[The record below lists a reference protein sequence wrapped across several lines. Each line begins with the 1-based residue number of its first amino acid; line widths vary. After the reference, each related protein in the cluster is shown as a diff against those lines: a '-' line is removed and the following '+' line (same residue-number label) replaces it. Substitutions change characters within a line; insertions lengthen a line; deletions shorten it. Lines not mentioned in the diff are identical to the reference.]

1 MNIQSDL
8 SEFLNDSL
16 SYKTIP
22 IVGTFTVDT
31 LSPIQIVEKLNQDIV
46 YLLESKD
53 ESSSWSRYSFIGLNP
68 FLTLQEKNNQYIAVD
83 VYGEEVMKKNAL
95 KDLLDWMNDQFKIK
109 LPDLTIP
116 FTGGAVGY
124 MSYDLIPSIEPSV
137 KPHKKAANAENC
149 TLFVCQT
156 MIAFDHKT
164 NKVHFIQ
171 YAQLNGDE
179 SEEEKKQVYKAN
191 QHELKRMI
199 DQLHTQKEMKE
210 LMLSGDTNELPSFHQ
225 VTSTYEKEQFLKD
238 VGKIKEYIKAGDIFQ
253 GVLSQ
258 RFDIPVTVS
267 SFELYRVLRIVNPSP
282 YMYFMKLKDR
292 ELVGSSPERLIHAK
306 NGHLEIHP
314 IAGTRKRGATKKEDE
329 KLAKELLA
337 DEKEKAE
344 HYMLV
349 DLARNDVGRV
359 AEYGSVAVPEFIKV
373 VNFSH
378 VMHIIS
384 IVTGKL
390 KKGTHPVDALM
401 SAFPAGT
408 LTGAPKIRAMQIL
421 NEMEPEPRETYG
433 GCIAY
438 IGFDGNI
445 DSCITIRTMSVKD
458 NTASIQAGAGIV
470 ADSIPEKEWE
480 ETCNKAGALLKTIQL
495 AESIFSDKGGERDE
509 SQTIFSR

>member
-1 MNIQSDL
+1 MNSHSNVTRFLRD
-8 SEFLNDSL
+8 SESH
-16 SYKTIP
+16 KTIP
-22 IVGTFTVDT
+22 IVETITVDT
-31 LSPIQIVEKLNQDIV
+31 LSPIQIVEKLKADIV

-53 ESSSWSRYSFIGLNP
+53 ESSSWSRYSFIGLHP
-68 FLTLQEKNNQYIAVD
+68 FLTLHDDQNEYIARD
-83 VYGEEVMKKNAL
+83 AAGQEVMKKQEL
-95 KDLLDWMNDQFKIK
+95 KDLLDWMKEQYQIK
-109 LPDLTIP
+109 TPDVDIP

-124 MSYDLIPSIEPSV
+124 LSYDLIPSIEPSV
-137 KPHKKAANAENC
+137 RPHRSASTTDNC

-156 MIAFDHKT
+156 MIAFDHET
-164 NKVHFIQ
+164 NHVHFIQ
-171 YAQLNGDE
+171 YTQLTGNETEDE
-179 SEEEKKQVYKAN
+179 KIQAYKENQKQLE
-191 QHELKRMI
+191 QMI
-199 DQLHTQKEMKE
+199 HKLHTKIDMKE
-210 LMLSGDTNELPSFHQ
+210 LILSGNMNESPSFEH

-238 VGKIKEYIKAGDIFQ
+238 VEKIKEYIRAGDIFQ

-258 RFDIPVTVS
+258 RFDIPVSVS

-292 ELVGSSPERLIHAK
+292 DLVGSSPERLIHAK
-306 NGHLEIHP
+306 NRHLEIHP
-314 IAGTRKRGATKKEDE
+314 IAGTRKRGATKEEDAA
-329 KLAKELLA
+329 LARELLE

-359 AEYGSVAVPEFIKV
+359 AEYGSVSVPTFTKV

-390 KKGTHPVDALM
+390 KQDTHPVNALM

-408 LTGAPKIRAMQIL
+408 LTGAPKIRAMQLL

-445 DSCITIRTMSVKD
+445 DSCITIRTMSVK
-458 NTASIQAGAGIV
+458 NQTASIQAGAGIV
-470 ADSIPEKEWE
+470 ADSVPENEWE
-480 ETCNKAGALLKTIQL
+480 ETCNKAGALLRAIQL
-495 AESIFSDKGGERDE
+495 AEHIFSEKESVQDE
-509 SQTIFSR
+509 SATISTC

>member
-1 MNIQSDL
+1 MNSQSNLTQFLKD
-8 SEFLNDSL
+8 SE

-22 IVGTFTVDT
+22 IVETITVDT
-31 LSPIQIVEKLNQDIV
+31 LSPIQIVEKLKQDIV

-53 ESSSWSRYSFIGLNP
+53 ESSSWSRYSFIGLHP
-68 FLTLQEKNNQYIAVD
+68 FLTLHDDQNKYVARDAAGQ
-83 VYGEEVMKKNAL
+83 EVMQKQEL
-95 KDLLDWMNDQFKIK
+95 KELLDWMKKQYQIK
-109 LPDLTIP
+109 TPDIDIP

-124 MSYDLIPSIEPSV
+124 LSYDLIPNIEPSV
-137 KPHKKAANAENC
+137 RPHRSASLAENC

-156 MIAFDHKT
+156 MIAFDHET
-164 NKVHFIQ
+164 NHVHFIQ
-171 YAQLNGDE
+171 YTQLTGHETEDE
-179 SEEEKKQVYKAN
+179 KIRAYKEKQKQLE
-191 QHELKRMI
+191 QMI
-199 DQLHTQKEMKE
+199 HKLHSKVDMKE
-210 LMLSGDTNELPSFHQ
+210 LILSGNMNEPPSFEH
-225 VTSTYEKEQFLKD
+225 VTSTYEKAQFLKD
-238 VGKIKEYIKAGDIFQ
+238 VEKSKNTFERVTFFKAY
-253 GVLSQ
+253 SQ
-258 RFDIPVTVS
+258 RFDIPVSVS

-292 ELVGSSPERLIHAK
+292 DLVGSSPERLIHAK

-314 IAGTRKRGATKKEDE
+314 IAGTRKRGTTREEDAE
-329 KLAKELLA
+329 LARELLE

-359 AEYGSVAVPEFIKV
+359 AEYGSVSVPTFTKV

-390 KKGTHPVDALM
+390 KRDTHPVDALM

-408 LTGAPKIRAMQIL
+408 LTGAPKIRAMQLL

-445 DSCITIRTMSVKD
+445 DSCITIRTMSVK
-458 NTASIQAGAGIV
+458 NHTASIQAGAGIV
-470 ADSIPEKEWE
+470 ADSVPENEWE
-480 ETCNKAGALLKTIQL
+480 ETCNKAGALLKAIQL
-495 AESIFSDKGGERDE
+495 AEHIFSEKESVQDE
-509 SQTIFSR
+509 SPTISSC

>member
-1 MNIQSDL
+1 MNFQSNITQ
-8 SEFLNDSL
+8 FLQDSL

-22 IVGTFTVDT
+22 IVETITVDT
-31 LSPIQIVEKLNQDIV
+31 ISPIQIVEKLNHDIV

-53 ESSSWSRYSFIGLNP
+53 ESSSWSRYSFIGLHP
-68 FLTLQEKNNQYIAVD
+68 FLTLQEKQHQYIALD
-83 VYGEEVMKKNAL
+83 AAGQEVMQKSEL
-95 KDLLDWMNDQFKIK
+95 KDLLDWMNDHYQIK
-109 LPDLTIP
+109 TPDVDIP

-124 MSYDLIPSIEPSV
+124 LGYDLIPSIEPSV
-137 KPHKKAANAENC
+137 RSHAKASTSDNC

-164 NKVHFIQ
+164 NHVYFIQ
-171 YAQLNGDE
+171 YTHLTGNETEDE
-179 SEEEKKQVYKAN
+179 KIQAYNKNHEK
-191 QHELKRMI
+191 LKKMI
-199 DQLHTQKEMKE
+199 QQLHTQIDMKE
-210 LMLSGDTNELPSFHQ
+210 LILSGNLNEPPSFDQ
-225 VTSTYEKEQFLKD
+225 VTSTYEKAQFLND
-238 VGKIKEYIKAGDIFQ
+238 VEKIKEYIRAGDIFQ

-258 RFDIPVTVS
+258 RFDMPVTVS

-282 YMYFMKLKDR
+282 YMYFIKLKDR
-292 ELVGSSPERLIHAK
+292 DLVGSSPERLIHAR

-314 IAGTRKRGATKKEDE
+314 IAGTRRRGATKEEDAA
-329 KLAKELLA
+329 LAKELLH

-359 AEYGSVAVPEFIKV
+359 AEYGSVSVPVFTKV

-378 VMHIIS
+378 VMHMIS

-390 KKGTHPVDALM
+390 KQDTHPVDALM

-408 LTGAPKIRAMQIL
+408 LTGAPKIRAMQLL

-445 DSCITIRTMSVKD
+445 DSCITIRTMSVQN

-470 ADSIPEKEWE
+470 ADSVPENEWE
-480 ETCNKAGALLKTIQL
+480 ETCNKAGALLKAIQL
-495 AESIFSDKGGERDE
+495 AEHIFSEKESVQDE
-509 SQTIFSR
+509 STTISSR

>member
-1 MNIQSDL
+1 MNSHSNVTRFLRD
-8 SEFLNDSL
+8 SESH
-16 SYKTIP
+16 KTIP
-22 IVGTFTVDT
+22 IVETITVDT
-31 LSPIQIVEKLNQDIV
+31 LSPIQIVEKLKADIV

-53 ESSSWSRYSFIGLNP
+53 ESSSWSRYSFIGLHP
-68 FLTLQEKNNQYIAVD
+68 FLTLHDDQNEYIARD
-83 VYGEEVMKKNAL
+83 AAGQEVMKKQEL
-95 KDLLDWMNDQFKIK
+95 KDLLDWMKEQYQIK
-109 LPDLTIP
+109 TPDVDIP

-124 MSYDLIPSIEPSV
+124 LSYDLIPSIEPSV
-137 KPHKKAANAENC
+137 RPHRSAPTTDNC

-156 MIAFDHKT
+156 MIAFDHET
-164 NKVHFIQ
+164 NHVHFIQ
-171 YAQLNGDE
+171 YTQLTGNETEDE
-179 SEEEKKQVYKAN
+179 KIRAYKEN
-191 QHELKRMI
+191 QKRLEQMI
-199 DQLHTQKEMKE
+199 HKLHTKVDMKE
-210 LMLSGDTNELPSFHQ
+210 LILSGNMNESPSFEH
-225 VTSTYEKEQFLKD
+225 VTSTYEKTQFLKD
-238 VGKIKEYIKAGDIFQ
+238 VEKIKEYIRAGDIFQ

-258 RFDIPVTVS
+258 RFDIPVSVS

-292 ELVGSSPERLIHAK
+292 DLVGSSPERLIHAK
-306 NGHLEIHP
+306 NRHLEIHP
-314 IAGTRKRGATKKEDE
+314 IAGTRKRGATKEEDAA
-329 KLAKELLA
+329 LARELLE

-359 AEYGSVAVPEFIKV
+359 AEYGSVSVPTFTKV

-390 KKGTHPVDALM
+390 KQDTHPVDALM

-408 LTGAPKIRAMQIL
+408 LTGAPKIRAMQLL

-458 NTASIQAGAGIV
+458 QIASIQAGAGIV
-470 ADSIPEKEWE
+470 ADSVPENEWE
-480 ETCNKAGALLKTIQL
+480 ETCNKAGALLRAIQL
-495 AESIFSDKGGERDE
+495 AEHIFSEKESVQDE
-509 SQTIFSR
+509 SATISSC

>member
-1 MNIQSDL
+1 MNSHSNVTRFLRD
-8 SEFLNDSL
+8 SESH
-16 SYKTIP
+16 KTIP
-22 IVGTFTVDT
+22 IVETITVDT
-31 LSPIQIVEKLNQDIV
+31 LSPIQIVEKLKADIV

-53 ESSSWSRYSFIGLNP
+53 ESSSWSRYSFIGLHP
-68 FLTLQEKNNQYIAVD
+68 FLTLHDDQNEYIARD
-83 VYGEEVMKKNAL
+83 AAGQEVMKKQEL
-95 KDLLDWMNDQFKIK
+95 KDLLDWMKEQYQIK
-109 LPDLTIP
+109 TPDADIP

-124 MSYDLIPSIEPSV
+124 LSYDLIPSIEPSV
-137 KPHKKAANAENC
+137 RPHRSAPTTDNC

-156 MIAFDHKT
+156 MIAFDHET
-164 NKVHFIQ
+164 NHVHFIQ
-171 YAQLNGDE
+171 YTQLTGNETEDE
-179 SEEEKKQVYKAN
+179 KIRAYKEN
-191 QHELKRMI
+191 QKRLEQMI
-199 DQLHTQKEMKE
+199 HKLHTKVDMKE
-210 LMLSGDTNELPSFHQ
+210 LILSGNMNESPSFEH
-225 VTSTYEKEQFLKD
+225 VTSTYEKTQFLKD
-238 VGKIKEYIKAGDIFQ
+238 VEKIKEYIRAGDIFQ

-258 RFDIPVTVS
+258 RFDIPVSVS

-292 ELVGSSPERLIHAK
+292 DLVGSSPERLIHAK
-306 NGHLEIHP
+306 NRHLEIHP
-314 IAGTRKRGATKKEDE
+314 IAGTRKRGATKEEDAA
-329 KLAKELLA
+329 LARELLE

-359 AEYGSVAVPEFIKV
+359 AEYGSVSVPTFTKV

-390 KKGTHPVDALM
+390 KQDTHPVDALM

-408 LTGAPKIRAMQIL
+408 LTGAPKIRAMQLL
-421 NEMEPEPRETYG
+421 NEIEPEPRETYG

-458 NTASIQAGAGIV
+458 QIASIQAGAGIV
-470 ADSIPEKEWE
+470 ADSVPENEWE
-480 ETCNKAGALLKTIQL
+480 ETCNKAGALLRAIQL
-495 AESIFSDKGGERDE
+495 AEHIFSEKESVQDE
-509 SQTIFSR
+509 SATISSC

>member
-1 MNIQSDL
+1 MKSQSNL
-8 SEFLNDSL
+8 TQFLRDSQF
-16 SYKTIP
+16 YKTIP
-22 IVGTFTVDT
+22 IVETITVDT
-31 LSPIQIVEKLNQDIV
+31 LSPIQIVEKLKQDIV

-53 ESSSWSRYSFIGLNP
+53 ESSSWSRYSFIGLHP
-68 FLTLQEKNNQYIAVD
+68 FLTLHDEQDHYIARD
-83 VYGEEVMKKNAL
+83 AAGKTVMQKAEL
-95 KDLLDWMNDQFKIK
+95 KELLDWMKEQYQIK
-109 LPDLTIP
+109 TPEIDIP

-124 MSYDLIPSIEPSV
+124 LSYDLIPNIEPSV
-137 KPHKKAANAENC
+137 KPHPNASTTDNC

-156 MIAFDHKT
+156 MVAFDHET
-164 NKVHFIQ
+164 NQVHFIQ
-171 YAQLNGDE
+171 YTQLNGHE
-179 SEEEKKQVYKAN
+179 TEEEKILVYRENQKQL
-191 QHELKRMI
+191 ELMVQ
-199 DQLHTQKEMKE
+199 QLHTKIDMKE
-210 LMLSGDTNELPSFHQ
+210 LIISGNMNEPPSFEQ
-225 VTSTYEKEQFLKD
+225 VTSTYEKAKFLKD
-238 VGKIKEYIKAGDIFQ
+238 VEKIKEYIRAGDIFQ

-292 ELVGSSPERLIHAK
+292 DLVGSSPERLIHAK

-314 IAGTRKRGATKKEDE
+314 IAGTRKRGMTKEEDDA
-329 KLAKELLA
+329 LARELLD

-359 AEYGSVAVPEFIKV
+359 AEYGSVSVPTFTKV

-390 KKGTHPVDALM
+390 KQDTHPVDALM

-408 LTGAPKIRAMQIL
+408 LTGAPKIRAMQLL

-445 DSCITIRTMSVKD
+445 DSCITIRTMSVKHQ
-458 NTASIQAGAGIV
+458 TASIQAGAGIV
-470 ADSIPEKEWE
+470 ADSVPENEWE
-480 ETCNKAGALLKTIQL
+480 ETCNKAGALLKAIQL
-495 AESIFSDKGGERDE
+495 AEHIFSEKE
-509 SQTIFSR
+509 SVPNESTTISSC

>member
-1 MNIQSDL
+1 MKSQSNL
-8 SEFLNDSL
+8 TEFLKDSE

-22 IVGTFTVDT
+22 IVKTITVDT
-31 LSPIQIVEKLNQDIV
+31 LSPIQIVEKLKQDIV

-53 ESSSWSRYSFIGLNP
+53 ESSSWSRYSFIGLHP
-68 FLTLQEKNNQYIAVD
+68 FLTLHEEQQQYIARD
-83 VYGEEVMKKNAL
+83 ATGQEVMRQKEL
-95 KDLLDWMNDQFKIK
+95 KDLLDWMKTQYQIK
-109 LPDLTIP
+109 TPDIDIP

-124 MSYDLIPSIEPSV
+124 LSYDLIPSIEPSV
-137 KPHKKAANAENC
+137 KPHPNASASDNC
-149 TLFVCQT
+149 TLFVCET
-156 MIAFDHKT
+156 MIAFDHET
-164 NKVHFIQ
+164 NHVHFIQ
-171 YAQLNGDE
+171 YSQLTGNE
-179 SEEEKKQVYKAN
+179 TENEIIQAYKN
-191 QHELKRMI
+191 SHEQLERMI
-199 DQLHTQKEMKE
+199 QQLHTQINMKE
-210 LMLSGDTNELPSFHQ
+210 LILSGDMSEPPSFEK
-225 VTSTYEKEQFLKD
+225 VTSTYEKAQFLND
-238 VGKIKEYIKAGDIFQ
+238 VEKIKKYIRAGDIFQ

-314 IAGTRKRGATKKEDE
+314 IAGTRRRGTTKEEDAA
-329 KLAKELLA
+329 LAKELLE

-359 AEYGSVAVPEFIKV
+359 ATYGSVSVPTFTKV

-384 IVTGKL
+384 IVTGQL
-390 KKGTHPVDALM
+390 KQDTHPVDALM

-408 LTGAPKIRAMQIL
+408 LTGAPKIRAMQLL

-458 NTASIQAGAGIV
+458 QTASIQAGAGIV
-470 ADSIPEKEWE
+470 ADSVPENEWE
-480 ETCNKAGALLKTIQL
+480 ETCNKAGALLKAIQL
-495 AESIFSDKGGERDE
+495 AEHIFSEKESVQDE
-509 SQTIFSR
+509 STTISSC